1 MSAVPAYPGRHTELL
16 VHQYMGVGR
25 ASRLSSGWFVFS
37 NSEFGSTCS
46 PHHHVSLLCEIKCEL
61 SFLFIPQAF
70 ESALP
75 DLLLFPSP
83 VGVFA
88 EKEQAA
94 VYVLT
99 DKQELFEKMD
109 TS

>member
-1 MSAVPAYPGRHTELL
+1 
-16 VHQYMGVGR
+16 
-25 ASRLSSGWFVFS
+25 
-37 NSEFGSTCS
+37 
-46 PHHHVSLLCEIKCEL
+46 LLCEIKCEL